1 LGRRTI
7 GAPRVVRTLQSIEIE
22 SVDLEGQGIARHD
35 GKVLFVSGALTGECV
50 DLEILRERPSYA
62 KARAVH
68 WHRVSPDRV
77 TPACPHFGVC
87 GGCSM
92 QHASGAAQVAI
103 KQRALED
110 ALWHIGRLKPL
121 EVLSPMRGP
130 DWGYRMRARM
140 SVRWVDKKGGLL
152 MGFRERSS
160 SFVTQMETCKVLPP
174 PVAARLPALR
184 ALIASLSIGRE
195 IPQAELAMGE
205 GLEVWVLRNLSPLG
219 PGDAQRLLA
228 FEAEYTDVAF
238 WLQPKG
244 PSTAAPLPGGR
255 GETTQLAY
263 TLPEFGLTMPYSPVD
278 FTQVNFAINRVLVDQ
293 ALRRLDL
300 QSSHRAADFFC
311 GLGNF
316 SLAMA
321 RRASQVLGFEG
332 SQALTDQAEQNA
344 RAQGLDQKTR
354 FEARNLFEVD
364 LQWLDTLGPLD
375 RVLVDPPREGAQSLC
390 EALAAQSR
398 EGRGPDRIVMVS
410 CNPATLARDA
420 AILVHRGAWRLAQ
433 AGVVNMFP
441 QTAHVESL
449 AVFERLLLAAAAEE

>member
-1 LGRRTI
+1 MGRRTI
-7 GAPRVVRTLQSIEIE
+7 GAPRVLRTLQGIEIE
-22 SVDLEGQGIARHD
+22 SVDLEGQGIARHE
-35 GKVLFVSGALTGECV
+35 GKVLFVAGALAGERV

-68 WHRVSPDRV
+68 WHRSSSDRV
-77 TPACPHFGVC
+77 TPGCPHFGVC

-92 QHASGAAQVAI
+92 QHASGSAQIAI

-110 ALWHIGRLKPL
+110 ALWHIGRLKPS

-130 DWGYRMRARM
+130 EWGYRMRARL

-160 SFVTQMETCKVLPP
+160 SFVTQMETCKVLPSV
-174 PVAARLPALR
+174 VADRLPALR
-184 ALIASLSIGRE
+184 ALITSLSVARE

-205 GLEVWVLRNLSPLG
+205 GLEVWVLRNLSPLT
-219 PGDAQRLLA
+219 PEDVERLLA
-228 FEAEYTDVAF
+228 FESEHPSVAF

-244 PSTAAPLPGGR
+244 PSTAAPVPGGL
-255 GETTQLAY
+255 GERARLAY
-263 TLPEFGLTMPYSPVD
+263 TLPEFDLTMPFSPVD

-293 ALRRLDL
+293 AIRRLDL
-300 QSSHRAADFFC
+300 RPEHRAADFFC

-321 RRASQVLGFEG
+321 RRASEVLGFEG
-332 SQALTDQAEQNA
+332 SQALTDQAQ
-344 RAQGLDQKTR
+344 RISQAQGLGERTR
-354 FEARNLFEVD
+354 FESRNLFEAD
-364 LQWLDTLGPLD
+364 LDWLDSLGPLD
-375 RVLVDPPREGAQSLC
+375 RVLLDPPREGAQSLC
-390 EALAAQSR
+390 EAFAAQSL
-398 EGRGPDRIVMVS
+398 EGRGPQRMVMVS

-420 AILVHRGAWRLAQ
+420 AILVHQGSWQLAQ

-449 AVFERLLLAAAAEE
+449 AVFERLLPVTAAKQ